1 MIQVDHP
8 DADQSGFYL
17 DEEVINDARSC
28 SFKED
33 GMIKVKT
40 ISTIRYIKTHF
51 SYTKVADQPEGNTGD
66 HVISGREGAMIKV
79 LCLNKLNRLFGQ
91 VDMFSSSRYV

>member
-40 ISTIRYIKTHF
+40 ISTIRYIRTHF
-51 SYTKVADQPEGNTGD
+51 S
-66 HVISGREGAMIKV
+66 
-79 LCLNKLNRLFGQ
+79 
-91 VDMFSSSRYV
+91 